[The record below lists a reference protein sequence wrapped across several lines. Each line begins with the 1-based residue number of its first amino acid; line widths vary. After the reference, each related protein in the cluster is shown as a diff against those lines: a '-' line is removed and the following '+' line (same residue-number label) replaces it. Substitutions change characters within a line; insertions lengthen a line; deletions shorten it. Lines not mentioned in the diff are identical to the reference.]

1 MRTIKIVAV
10 TDRGVTDKSA
20 DGSKVCKHKQPRRKS
35 VDTQEQLLLDVVL
48 LLDVS
53 QPP

>member
-10 TDRGVTDKSA
+10 TDSLSKDKNA
-20 DGSKVCKHKQPRRKS
+20 DGSKVCKRKQPRRKS
-35 VDTQEQLLLDVVL
+35 VDTQEQLLHGVVL

-53 QPP
+53 QQP